1 MKSSGSK
8 FYVYISF
15 LCNYILKNLRLTIL
29 YSITC
34 TVSCVGAA
42 GIPSGGYMM
51 LIMVLNS
58 IGVPIEDVTL
68 IIAVDWF
75 M

>member
-1 MKSSGSK
+1 MTQW
-8 FYVYISF
+8 
-15 LCNYILKNLRLTIL
+15 LENIL
-29 YSITC
+29 YVKFENFILYITLLFSLFSITC

-58 IGVPIEDVTL
+58 IGVPVEDVTL
-68 IIAVDWF
+68 IIATDWF
-75 M
+75 V

>member
-1 MKSSGSK
+1 
-8 FYVYISF
+8 
-15 LCNYILKNLRLTIL
+15 
-29 YSITC
+29 
-34 TVSCVGAA
+34 VGAA

-58 IGVPIEDVTL
+58 IRVPIEDVTL

-75 M
+75 V

>member
-1 MKSSGSK
+1 MTQCLENIFCIK
-8 FYVYISF
+8 FENFIFYITLFSLF
-15 LCNYILKNLRLTIL
+15 
-29 YSITC
+29 SITC

-58 IGVPIEDVTL
+58 IGVPVEDVTL
-68 IIAVDWF
+68 IIAIDWF
-75 M
+75 V

>member
-1 MKSSGSK
+1 M
-8 FYVYISF
+8 YVN
-15 LCNYILKNLRLTIL
+15 LCYFVF
-29 YSITC
+29 SITC

-58 IGVPIEDVTL
+58 IGVPVEDVAL
-68 IIAVDWF
+68 IIATDWF

>member
-1 MKSSGSK
+1 MNWTFFNS
-8 FYVYISF
+8 
-15 LCNYILKNLRLTIL
+15 L
-29 YSITC
+29 YNFNIFSITC

-58 IGVPIEDVTL
+58 IGVPIEDVSL

>member
-1 MKSSGSK
+1 MLYNYM
-8 FYVYISF
+8 YVK
-15 LCNYILKNLRLTIL
+15 LCYFVF
-29 YSITC
+29 SITC

-58 IGVPIEDVTL
+58 IGVPVEDVAL
-68 IIAVDWF
+68 IIATDWF